1 MSLAI
6 VPAHR
11 KIGTGEL
18 LFEFCLKRISI
29 FAIQLESRPF
39 LITIL
44 RPLPYA
50 AGEKKKL
57 VPKER

>member
-6 VPAHR
+6 VPPQQ

-18 LFEFCLKRISI
+18 LFAFCPKHISI

-39 LITIL
+39 LITIS